1 MASPS
6 PKLRVSPFCADLCTK
21 KAFFL
26 SAPALTADELMDA
39 SGRAWCRRTMQSV
52 GPDGE
57 LVLPER
63 CRSGRACF
71 ASQGPAA

>member
-1 MASPS
+1 MPEPRPS
-6 PKLRVSPFCADLCTK
+6 LRTSPFCADLCTK

-26 SAPALTADELMDA
+26 PGPALTSEDILDA

-57 LVLPER
+57 LVLPEA
-63 CRSGRACF
+63 CRRGRTCF
-71 ASQGPAA
+71 LGQTPLS